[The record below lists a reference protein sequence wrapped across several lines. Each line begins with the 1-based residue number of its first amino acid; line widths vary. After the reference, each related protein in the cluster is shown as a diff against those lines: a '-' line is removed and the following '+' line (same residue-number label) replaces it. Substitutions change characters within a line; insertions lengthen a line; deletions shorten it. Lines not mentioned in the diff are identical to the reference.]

1 MSVNLTVNQFEDL
14 NLLSNKNMEKIVGS
28 IINNSSNG
36 VLINMGEDSVIIL
49 DHKEGQFY
57 IADYEFDRENLTL
70 ALENFEEVEL
80 SREEEQFEESA
91 YDYFN
96 GEEND
101 VVSLVESYKSNVL
114 NQDKYVNELIN
125 DAMSRKN
132 FEDYVD
138 YSVIKEA
145 VKETD
150 LESVNLSFFESY
162 QERLLTHPLTEIKMF
177 DWDSKITIS
186 LVETEDVKL
195 VNRGTIAKANDLWK
209 ENEFKTSF
217 VEASKV
223 FVDDVE
229 EGADKFSELFETY
242 PSVYF
247 LDAADRKSLFGKA
260 LLSDS
265 ESRDNLEDLL
275 TGLDLLFEKFDLKEK
290 AEQYLSEAE
299 DMSYAKDADA
309 DDDGEEEEADAPDEV
324 GDEDK
329 NKLLD
334 DLKKVAEKIEDE
346 DAKKKLDDLIQKYE
360 KSITEGTRTDL
371 VKEAVSILTL

>member
-1 MSVNLTVNQFEDL
+1 
-14 NLLSNKNMEKIVGS
+14 MEKIVGS